1 VHKRSQS
8 LQPKCTL
15 DRFEKNVIY
24 LFVLS
29 SVLAAFSQS
38 ATTTGGLAQNGAAA
52 AAKNNGL
59 SVAENSGDCVATVAL
74 NVHKVR
80 VRALD

>member
-1 VHKRSQS
+1 LFIRSP

-59 SVAENSGDCVATVAL
+59 SVAL
-74 NVHKVR
+74 
-80 VRALD
+80 